1 MTGSI
6 GPGPILPEVSAEIR
20 RTPLYQE
27 HVSAGAKLVA
37 FAGWEMPIHYGSIR
51 SEHLAVRA
59 HAGIFDVSH
68 MGQILTRGP
77 GALACLQ
84 HLSSNDVS
92 RLGDGAAQ
100 YSLLCR
106 PDGGVLDDLF
116 SYRLSATEFL
126 TVTNAANH
134 AADLA
139 WFRAHGLN
147 ADVEIVDAAEDYA
160 MLAVQGPAARRLVAG
175 LGDGPLPERFQIRPG
190 RVAGVEMLIAGTGYT
205 GEDGVELL
213 LAPADAP
220 TVWRALL
227 SAGAVPAGLG
237 ARDTLRLEAC
247 FHLYGNDLSTDRD
260 PISAGL
266 GWAVK
271 EDSGGI
277 GAEANAAIRAAGPS
291 VRFIAFT
298 LTGPGIPRPG
308 NPVIDSDG
316 HPIGTV
322 TSGSF
327 SPSLEQGIG
336 LAYVLADHAA
346 VGTPLTIDVRGTP
359 REAVVASKPLYPKEP
374 ADG

>member
-1 MTGSI
+1 
-6 GPGPILPEVSAEIR
+6 VSADLR

-27 HVSAGAKLVA
+27 HVNAGAKLVP
-37 FAGWEMPIHYGSIR
+37 FAGWEMPIQYTSIR
-51 SEHLAVRA
+51 AEHLAVRA
-59 HAGIFDVSH
+59 RAGIFDVSH

-77 GALACLQ
+77 DALACLQ

-92 RLGDGAAQ
+92 RLEDGGAQ

-134 AADLA
+134 ADDLA
-139 WFRAHGLN
+139 WFRTHS
-147 ADVEIVDAAEDYA
+147 DSFSVEVLDAADAYA
-160 MLAVQGPAARRLVAG
+160 MLAVQGPAARELVAG
-175 LGDGPLPERFQIRPG
+175 LSDGPLPERFRIRRG
-190 RVAGVEMLIAGTGYT
+190 SVAGVELLIAGTGYT

-220 TVWRALL
+220 SVWRALL
-227 SAGAVPAGLG
+227 GAGAVPVGLG

-247 FHLYGNDLSTDRD
+247 FHLYGNDLSPDRD

-291 VRFIAFT
+291 ERFVAFA

-308 NPVIDSDG
+308 NPVLDG
-316 HPIGTV
+316 EQGPIGTV

-327 SPSLEQGIG
+327 SPSLERGIG
-336 LAYVLADHAA
+336 LAYVRADHAG

-359 REAVVASKPLYPKEP
+359 REAVVASKPLYPKDP